1 MIHHE
6 DETHILKLQMF
17 DKDIFSSDEMIGSAE
32 LDFTDP
38 ADFSYAENMRQITR
52 IAQDEDDELK
62 QKLLRVK

>member
-1 MIHHE
+1 
-6 DETHILKLQMF
+6 MF

-38 ADFSYAENMRQITR
+38 ADFSYVENMRQITR